1 MARFDKDGGRVPTD
15 LFEAAAWHYA
25 VVATCRK
32 CGSVAVFDPH
42 ALWWHFER
50 KHWDNNFPNVGRR
63 MKCKICRA
71 GAFIGWS
78 RKADATIEMTMP
90 PASEWKRAIDRFRS

>member
-1 MARFDKDGGRVPTD
+1 MARFDKDGARVPTN

-42 ALWWHFER
+42 ALWYHFER
-50 KHWDNNFPNVGRR
+50 RTWDNNFASVGRR
-63 MKCKICRA
+63 MKCKTCKA

-78 RKADATIEMTMP
+78 RKAETTVEMPMP
-90 PASEWKRAIDRFRS
+90 PASEWKRAINRFRS